1 MIRII
6 VPVIFIALAFPALSQ
21 KGHEQTLVLNNGS
34 RLSGI
39 IVNDSS
45 ENYYVKV
52 VTPQVI
58 SIPKTYVSSVQ
69 RINNKQERLSQSSGY
84 YLRFGASILYGK
96 SDESSTSMISISLS
110 NGYKFRNGLMIG
122 LGTGIEEMDM
132 PLLPLYAELNY
143 HPFNSHVSPFIF
155 LKSGYAISFMEDEE
169 ENYWYGYTK
178 EAQGGFLLNA
188 GAGILLNTWE
198 NVGINIALG
207 YRFQQ
212 VSVTE
217 NNNWSRSSY
226 ATEYVTRF
234 NRLELQLGF
243 VFR

>member
-6 VPVIFIALAFPALSQ
+6 FSMIFIALALPALSQ
-21 KGHEQTLVLNNGS
+21 RKTEQTLVLNNGS

-45 ENYYVKV
+45 DNYYVKLIA
-52 VTPQVI
+52 PQVI
-58 SIPKTYVSSVQ
+58 EVPKSFIYSVEKTEK
-69 RINNKQERLSQSSGY
+69 KQYRLSQRSGY
-84 YLRFGASILYGK
+84 YLHLGASMLIGK
-96 SDESSTSMISISLS
+96 SDESGTNMLSISLS
-110 NGYKFRNGLMIG
+110 NGYKFRNGLTVGI
-122 LGTGIEEMDM
+122 GTGLEEMTM
-132 PLLPLYAELNY
+132 PLLPVYSEVY
-143 HPFNSHVSPFIF
+143 FHPFNSHVSPFIF
-155 LKSGYAISFMEDEE
+155 LKSGYAFSLMGDEE
-169 ENYWYGYTK
+169 TNYWDGYSRESK
-178 EAQGGFLLNA
+178 GGFLLNA
-188 GAGILLNTWE
+188 GAGIVLQTWE
-198 NVGINIALG
+198 KVGINIALG

-217 NNNWSRSSY
+217 NNSWSRSSY